1 MTIGNVFPGPEIR
14 RAYEGGMALYEKAT
28 MTQDVHT
35 SDLWFPERSPGKGV
49 TVPATERSQGGVTL
63 YTTGDQ
69 PSAYLID
76 MDGQVLHQWTKP
88 FSQVWSAD
96 WGGVADPQP
105 DQFVYFR
112 HAHVYPNGDLL
123 ATYEGVGDT
132 PYGYGLVKLDRN
144 SNVVWRYPG
153 RAHHQFSVAPD
164 GKIYT
169 LTHEIVDDVLP
180 SFEHLESPRLED
192 FLVVLAP
199 DGEELQK
206 IRLLPAMAA
215 SKYRHI
221 LYATSGFALGDP
233 LHANAVKYITAA
245 QAANF
250 PWAKEG
256 DILFSFREANGVAV
270 MDPKTGDVHWAT
282 RGPWLGQHDADL
294 LDNGHLLLFDNYAN
308 YQGEDGSSRV
318 LEVDPKTMAI
328 VWQYAGTKDHP
339 LESRIRSDQQRLA
352 NGNTVITE
360 SNGGRILEV
369 TPEGEIVWEFM
380 NPVRAAFNG
389 QTIIPIVAWAERLD
403 PATLDPTLLVPT
415 GRQASLTRAHTGPAS
430 AVPEEVASESHSPA
444 SAAAEA
450 GPHTPGNAPG
460 TNHPAGALSARLLPA
475 GLASAPLTDADLASA
490 HRPFAEQIKETN

>member
-1 MTIGNVFPGPEIR
+1 MTMKADNNSDLPAEENKSRGDTFFAAVSLVGCAVILFLAGAVVTIGGFFPGPEIR
-14 RAYEGGMALYEKAT
+14 RAYDGGMALYEKAT
-28 MTQDVHT
+28 MTQNVHT
-35 SDLWFPERSPGKGV
+35 SDLWFPERTPEKGV
-49 TVPATERSQGGVTL
+49 TIPATERSQGGVTL

-69 PSAYLID
+69 PSAYLVD

-96 WGGVADPQP
+96 WGGVAEPQP
-105 DQFVYFR
+105 DEFVYFR

-123 ATYEGVGDT
+123 AIYEGVGDT
-132 PYGYGLVKLDRN
+132 PYGYGLVKIDKD
-144 SNVVWRYPG
+144 SNVIWSYPG
-153 RAHHQFSVAPD
+153 RAHHQFSVGPD
-164 GKIYT
+164 GNIYT

-192 FLVVLAP
+192 FLVVLSP
-199 DGEELQK
+199 DGEELKK

-215 SKYRHI
+215 SKFRHI

-233 LHANAVKYITAA
+233 LHANAVKYITAE

-250 PWAKEG
+250 PWAEEG
-256 DILFSFREANGVAV
+256 DLLFSFREANGVAILN
-270 MDPKTGDVHWAT
+270 PETEEVHWAT

-318 LEVDPKTMAI
+318 LEIDPETMGI
-328 VWQYAGTKDHP
+328 VWQYAGTKDQP

-352 NGNTVITE
+352 NGNTMITE

-380 NPVRAAFNG
+380 NPVRTEFNG

-403 PATLDPTLLVPT
+403 PTTLDPSLLVPPS
-415 GRQASLTRAHTGPAS
+415 RQASLDPAALTPAS
-430 AVPEEVASESHSPA
+430 
-444 SAAAEA
+444 
-450 GPHTPGNAPG
+450 
-460 TNHPAGALSARLLPA
+460 LP
-475 GLASAPLTDADLASA
+475 LDDTT
-490 HRPFAEQIKETN
+490 KETN